1 MANTGIFD
9 NDLILPGVI
18 TEIVPDYAQD
28 YDTSEFGSTE
38 SVTIIGTAFNGPVG
52 KVVPIASPEHAK
64 YIFGDSFDATTRREA
79 SLVAEIYDAWERGC
93 RTIYGIRVSGK
104 EIYNDYHFATETN
117 LKLRVSGIFPSN
129 LNKEVYLNYAANQAE
144 NGDAGVIRVYKPV
157 DRANMK
163 EKIQGLVFNESEML
177 VTDIKL
183 AGYGITKDSR
193 LVDVINIVNEI
204 ESNNVI
210 RLSIVDENGAD
221 VTASSKEAQSLCL
234 GVMFPGVYVIGR
246 DKVAADVT
254 VKTDIDYVLSG
265 TRKPHTNYKESI
277 WTELIVNSDVNSG
290 YPLFAKASNDLSAL
304 LPVAADI
311 NGEWLKPVGVIDKI
325 AVKNKVDYEE
335 VELDEFDLYQRLGSG
350 YAQTAHIVALKN
362 SSDDGIRGYK
372 VAVPDSN
379 DVNRV
384 VGINDGIY
392 SMLENHSTNYTVLA
406 SANAETK
413 IAGKLPRKDAFR
425 KRKAGVINLEDT
437 STPVIELT
445 AKINE
450 RDFSEAKT
458 VSVEIVSVEEEI
470 DQAEILAKLDT
481 SIKAK
486 RVIAENKA
494 ALALSEVDLV
504 SSESKAVV
512 NEKAQKLKL
521 NVRAAAAAA
530 AEASKYAEGTIVV
543 EYNNDNYTVK
553 VVKNGQLEAYTEDGI
568 YLIEKDN
575 ALVLL
580 ESKSKTVSKK
590 NVEEGTSFIATNGTI
605 ANVYTVGASNE
616 ITPVSVL
623 AQLANEELEEDYTLC
638 YVEDLQTELVV
649 KVFSTEAQW
658 MTYGELVDKLNEDT
672 VFSKYFSAIA
682 LTPDTEVGEKA
693 EGTGKDKGDI
703 YFDTTMYIP
712 YTTSDNFAR
721 HLAQHCVYTS
731 LKTFPTHGII
741 GCAKLNGV
749 NLSTI
754 ADRVNEILALDL
766 DLYAKRPNG
775 NNMLNNN
782 NMPHPIGRCI
792 SIPFMQYTVTTGNG
806 YNYVSNGAAGYAGMV
821 STLSADKSSTNQPIN
836 LPTLAFELS
845 NYQLSKL
852 TGKGIVTVKKTTNGT
867 VITDGITMAP
877 VDSAYRRL
885 STSKVINVVDASLR
899 EVIAPY
905 IGSQDNLANRNSMNT
920 AITSVLNKLK
930 ENLISYYKFKIVSD
944 EASARLGIV
953 KIQYTIIPYNEIK
966 EVRNTVSVQETN

>member
-79 SLVAEIYDAWERGC
+79 SLVAEIYDAWDRGC

-144 NGDAGVIRVYKPV
+144 NGDAGVIRIYKPV

-193 LVDVINIVNEI
+193 LVDIINIVNEI

-254 VKTDIDYVLSG
+254 VKTDIDYVLSE
-265 TRKPHTNYKESI
+265 TRKPHTNYKESV
-277 WTELIVNSDVNSG
+277 WTELIVNSDVSSG

-325 AVKNKVDYEE
+325 AIKNKIDYEE

-413 IAGKLPRKDAFR
+413 ITGKLPRKDAFR

-450 RDFSEAKT
+450 KDFSEAKS
-458 VSVEIVSVEEEI
+458 VSVEIVSVEEGI
-470 DQAEILAKLDT
+470 DQAKILAKLDT

-494 ALALSEVDLV
+494 TLALSEVDLV
-504 SSESKAVV
+504 SSEGEAVV
-512 NEKAQKLKL
+512 NEKAQKLKF
-521 NVRAAAAAA
+521 NVRAA

-543 EYNNDNYTVK
+543 EYNNNTYAVK
-553 VVKNGQLEAYTEDGI
+553 VVKNGQLEAYTEDGV
-568 YLIEKDN
+568 YLIEKAG

-580 ESKSKTVSKK
+580 ESKSKTVNKK
-590 NVEEGTSFIATNGTI
+590 ELNEGTSFIATNGTI

-616 ITPVSVL
+616 IKPVSVL
-623 AQLANEELEEDYTLC
+623 GQLANEELEEDYTLC
-638 YVEDLQTELVV
+638 YVEDLQTGLTV

-658 MTYGELVDKLNEDT
+658 MTYGELVDKLNEDV
-672 VFSKYFSAIA
+672 VFSKYFNAIA
-682 LTPDTEVGEKA
+682 LTPDTEVGAKA
-693 EGTGKDKGDI
+693 EGSGEDKGDI

-754 ADRVNEILALDL
+754 ADRVNQILALDL
-766 DLYAKRPNG
+766 DLYAKRSNG

-806 YNYVSNGAAGYAGMV
+806 YNYVSNGAAGYAGMA
-821 STLSADKSSTNQPIN
+821 STLSADKSSTNQPIS

-852 TGKGIVTVKKTTNGT
+852 TGKGIVTVKNTTNGT

-920 AITSVLNKLK
+920 AITSILNKLK

-966 EVRNTVSVQETN
+966 EVRNTLSVQETN

>member
-254 VKTDIDYVLSG
+254 VKTDIGYVLSE
-265 TRKPHTNYKESI
+265 TRKPHTNYKESV

-350 YAQTAHIVALKN
+350 YAQTAHIVALKS
-362 SSDDGIRGYK
+362 SSDNGIRGYK

-413 IAGKLPRKDAFR
+413 ISGKLPRKDVFK
-425 KRKAGVINLEDT
+425 KREAGTFKLSDSDVE
-437 STPVIELT
+437 VIEIT
-445 AKINE
+445 TKINE
-450 RDFSEAKT
+450 KDFSDSKAVKI
-458 VSVEIVSVEEEI
+458 VINSVEADDAI
-470 DQAEILAKLDT
+470 DQAAILKNLDT
-481 SIKAK
+481 SIKARRIVGIK
-486 RVIAENKA
+486 
-494 ALALSEVDLV
+494 SEG
-504 SSESKAVV
+504 ET
-512 NEKAQKLKL
+512 
-521 NVRAAAAAA
+521 AAA
-530 AEASKYAEGTIVV
+530 KYAEGTLVAV
-543 EYNNDNYTVK
+543 DGTSLKK
-553 VVKNGQLEAYTEDGI
+553 VVKG
-568 YLIEKDN
+568 
-575 ALVLL
+575 ALVS
-580 ESKSKTVSKK
+580 ESVDGYFLADIDGGLKLYKCNQGTLSEHSA
-590 NVEEGTSFIATNGTI
+590 EEGNAIIATNGQY
-605 ANVYTVGASNE
+605 ANVYQRNGSAIYEPISTLAE
-616 ITPVSVL
+616 I
-623 AQLANEELEEDYTLC
+623 ANTELDEDYTLC
-638 YVEDLQTELVV
+638 HVEDLATGLTV

-658 MTYGELVDKLNEDT
+658 MTFGELVDKLNENE
-672 VFSKYFSAIA
+672 VFAKLFKASA
-682 LTPDTEVGEKA
+682 LKPDTEVGSLVQ
-693 EGTGKDKGDI
+693 GTGQDKGKI
-703 YFDTTMYIP
+703 YFDTTMYVP
-712 YTTSDNFAR
+712 YTTTDNFAR

-766 DLYAKRPNG
+766 DLYAKRSNG

-806 YNYVSNGAAGYAGMV
+806 YNYVSNGAAGYAGMA
-821 STLSADKSSTNQPIN
+821 STLSADKSSTNQPIS

-852 TGKGIVTVKKTTNGT
+852 TGKGIVTVKNTTNGT

-885 STSKVINVVDASLR
+885 TTSKVINVVDASLR

-966 EVRNTVSVQETN
+966 EVRNTLSVQETN

>member
-144 NGDAGVIRVYKPV
+144 NGDAGVIRIYKPV

-246 DKVAADVT
+246 DKVAADVK
-254 VKTDIDYVLSG
+254 VKTDINYVLSG

-325 AVKNKVDYEE
+325 AVKNKIDYEE

-413 IAGKLPRKDAFR
+413 ISGKLPRKDVFK
-425 KRKAGVINLEDT
+425 KRKAGTFKLSDT
-437 STPVIELT
+437 GTEVIEIAT
-445 AKINE
+445 KINE
-450 RDFSEAKT
+450 KDFSDSKN
-458 VSVEIVSVEEEI
+458 VKIVINSVEADDAI
-470 DQAEILAKLDT
+470 DQAAILKNLDT
-481 SIKAK
+481 SIKARRIVGIK
-486 RVIAENKA
+486 
-494 ALALSEVDLV
+494 SEG
-504 SSESKAVV
+504 ET
-512 NEKAQKLKL
+512 
-521 NVRAAAAAA
+521 AAA
-530 AEASKYAEGTIVV
+530 KYAEGTLVAV
-543 EYNNDNYTVK
+543 DGTSLKK
-553 VVKNGQLEAYTEDGI
+553 VVKGALAPESVDG
-568 YLIEKDN
+568 YFLADKDGELKLYKCN
-575 ALVLL
+575 QGTLSEHSA
-580 ESKSKTVSKK
+580 
-590 NVEEGTSFIATNGTI
+590 EEGNAIIATNGQY
-605 ANVYTVGASNE
+605 ANVYQRNGSAIYEPISTLAE
-616 ITPVSVL
+616 I
-623 AQLANEELEEDYTLC
+623 ANTELDEDYTLC
-638 YVEDLQTELVV
+638 HVEDLATGLTV

-658 MTYGELVDKLNEDT
+658 MTFGELVDKLNENE
-672 VFSKYFSAIA
+672 VFAKLFKASA
-682 LTPDTEVGEKA
+682 LKPDTEVGSLVQ
-693 EGTGKDKGDI
+693 GTGQDKGEI
-703 YFDTTMYIP
+703 YFDTTMYVP
-712 YTTSDNFAR
+712 YTTTDNFAR

-782 NMPHPIGRCI
+782 NMPHPIGRAI
-792 SIPFMQYTVTTGNG
+792 SIPFVQYTVTTGNG

-821 STLSADKSSTNQPIN
+821 STLDADKSSTNQPIS

-852 TGKGIVTVKKTTNGT
+852 TGKGIVTVKTTTQGT
-867 VITDGITMAP
+867 VVTDGVTMAP

-885 STSKVINVVDASLR
+885 STTKVINVVDAALR
-899 EVIAPY
+899 EVIEPY
-905 IGSQDNLANRNSMNT
+905 IGSQDNLATRNSLQT
-920 AITSVLNKLK
+920 AITSRLNKLK
-930 ENLISYYKFKIVSD
+930 EKLISYYKFNIISD
-944 EASARLGIV
+944 SSAARLGIIKV
-953 KIQYTIIPYNEIK
+953 QYVVIPYNEIK
-966 EVRNTVSVQETN
+966 EVRNTLSVQESN

>member
-129 LNKEVYLNYAANQAE
+129 LNKEVYLNYAANQAG

-254 VKTDIDYVLSG
+254 VKTDIGYVLSE
-265 TRKPHTNYKESI
+265 TRKPHTNYKESV

-350 YAQTAHIVALKN
+350 YAQTAHIVALKS
-362 SSDDGIRGYK
+362 SSDNGIRGYK

-413 IAGKLPRKDAFR
+413 ISGKLPRKDVFK
-425 KRKAGVINLEDT
+425 KREAGTFKLSDSDVE
-437 STPVIELT
+437 VIEIT
-445 AKINE
+445 TKINE
-450 RDFSEAKT
+450 KDFSDSKAVKI
-458 VSVEIVSVEEEI
+458 VINSVEADDAI
-470 DQAEILAKLDT
+470 DQAAILKNLDT
-481 SIKAK
+481 SIKARRIVGIK
-486 RVIAENKA
+486 
-494 ALALSEVDLV
+494 SEG
-504 SSESKAVV
+504 ET
-512 NEKAQKLKL
+512 
-521 NVRAAAAAA
+521 AAA
-530 AEASKYAEGTIVV
+530 KYAEGTLVAV
-543 EYNNDNYTVK
+543 DGTSLKK
-553 VVKNGQLEAYTEDGI
+553 VVKG
-568 YLIEKDN
+568 
-575 ALVLL
+575 ALVS
-580 ESKSKTVSKK
+580 ESVDGYFLADIDDGLKLYKCNQGTLSEHSA
-590 NVEEGTSFIATNGTI
+590 EEGNAIIATNGQY
-605 ANVYTVGASNE
+605 ANVYQRNGSAIYEPISTLAE
-616 ITPVSVL
+616 I
-623 AQLANEELEEDYTLC
+623 ANTELDEDYTLC
-638 YVEDLQTELVV
+638 HVEDLATGLTV

-658 MTYGELVDKLNEDT
+658 MTFGELVDKLNENE
-672 VFSKYFSAIA
+672 VFAKLFKASA
-682 LTPDTEVGEKA
+682 LKPDTEVGSLVQ
-693 EGTGKDKGDI
+693 GTGQDKGKI
-703 YFDTTMYIP
+703 YFDTTMYVP
-712 YTTSDNFAR
+712 YTTTDNFAR

-766 DLYAKRPNG
+766 DLYAKRSNG

-852 TGKGIVTVKKTTNGT
+852 TGKGIVTVKNTTNGT

-885 STSKVINVVDASLR
+885 TTSKVINVVDASLR

-966 EVRNTVSVQETN
+966 EVRNTLSVQETN

>member
-129 LNKEVYLNYAANQAE
+129 LNKEVYLNYAANQAG

-254 VKTDIDYVLSG
+254 VKTDIGYVLSE
-265 TRKPHTNYKESI
+265 TRKPHTNYKESV

-350 YAQTAHIVALKN
+350 YAQTAHIVALKS

-413 IAGKLPRKDAFR
+413 ISGKLPRKDVFK
-425 KRKAGVINLEDT
+425 KREAGTFKLSDSDVE
-437 STPVIELT
+437 VIEIT
-445 AKINE
+445 TKINE
-450 RDFSEAKT
+450 KDFSDSKAVKI
-458 VSVEIVSVEEEI
+458 VIKSVEADDAI
-470 DQAEILAKLDT
+470 DQAAILKNLDT
-481 SIKAK
+481 SIKARRIVGIK
-486 RVIAENKA
+486 SDGET
-494 ALALSEVDLV
+494 
-504 SSESKAVV
+504 
-512 NEKAQKLKL
+512 
-521 NVRAAAAAA
+521 AAA
-530 AEASKYAEGTIVV
+530 KYAEGTLVAV
-543 EYNNDNYTVK
+543 DGTSLKK
-553 VVKNGQLEAYTEDGI
+553 VVKG
-568 YLIEKDN
+568 
-575 ALVLL
+575 ALVS
-580 ESKSKTVSKK
+580 ESVDGYFLADIDGGLKLYKCNQGTLSEHSA
-590 NVEEGTSFIATNGTI
+590 EEGNAIIATNGQY
-605 ANVYTVGASNE
+605 ANVYQRNGSAIYEPISTLAE
-616 ITPVSVL
+616 I
-623 AQLANEELEEDYTLC
+623 ANTELDEDYTLC
-638 YVEDLQTELVV
+638 HVEDLATGLTV

-658 MTYGELVDKLNEDT
+658 MTFGELVDKLNENE
-672 VFSKYFSAIA
+672 VFAKLFKASA
-682 LTPDTEVGEKA
+682 LKPDTEVGSLVQ
-693 EGTGKDKGDI
+693 GTGQDKGKI
-703 YFDTTMYIP
+703 YFDTTMYVP
-712 YTTSDNFAR
+712 YTTTDNFAR

-766 DLYAKRPNG
+766 DLYAKRSNG

-852 TGKGIVTVKKTTNGT
+852 TGKGIVTVKNTTNGT

-885 STSKVINVVDASLR
+885 TTSKVINVVDASLR

-966 EVRNTVSVQETN
+966 EVRNTLSVQETN

>member
-246 DKVAADVT
+246 DKVAADVK
-254 VKTDIDYVLSG
+254 VKTDINYVLSE
-265 TRKPHTNYKESI
+265 TRKPHTNYKESV

-350 YAQTAHIVALKN
+350 YAQTAHIVALKH
-362 SSDDGIRGYK
+362 SSDDHIRGYK
-372 VAVPDSN
+372 VTVPDSN

-413 IAGKLPRKDAFR
+413 ISGKLPRKDVFK
-425 KRKAGVINLEDT
+425 KREAGTFKLSDSDVE
-437 STPVIELT
+437 VIEIT
-445 AKINE
+445 TKINE
-450 RDFSEAKT
+450 KDFSNSKN
-458 VSVEIVSVEEEI
+458 VKIVIKSVEADDAI
-470 DQAEILAKLDT
+470 DQAAILKNLDT
-481 SIKAK
+481 SIKARRIVGIK
-486 RVIAENKA
+486 TDGET
-494 ALALSEVDLV
+494 
-504 SSESKAVV
+504 
-512 NEKAQKLKL
+512 
-521 NVRAAAAAA
+521 AAA
-530 AEASKYAEGTIVV
+530 KYAEGTLVAV
-543 EYNNDNYTVK
+543 DGTSLKK
-553 VVKNGQLEAYTEDGI
+553 VVKG
-568 YLIEKDN
+568 
-575 ALVLL
+575 ALVS
-580 ESKSKTVSKK
+580 ESVDGYFLADTDDGLKLYKSV
-590 NVEEGTSFIATNGTI
+590 EGTLSEHSVKESSTIIATNGQY
-605 ANVYTVGASNE
+605 ANVYQRNGSAIYEPISTLAE
-616 ITPVSVL
+616 I
-623 AQLANEELEEDYTLC
+623 ANTELDEDYTLC
-638 YVEDLQTELVV
+638 HVEDLATGLTV

-658 MTYGELVDKLNEDT
+658 MTFGELVDKLNENE
-672 VFSKYFSAIA
+672 VFAKLFKASA
-682 LTPDTEVGEKA
+682 LKPDTEVGSLVQ
-693 EGTGKDKGDI
+693 GTGQDKGKI
-703 YFDTTMYIP
+703 YFDTTMYVP
-712 YTTSDNFAR
+712 YTTTDNFAR

-766 DLYAKRPNG
+766 DLYAKRSNG

-885 STSKVINVVDASLR
+885 TTSKVINVVDASLR

-944 EASARLGIV
+944 QASARLGIV

-966 EVRNTVSVQETN
+966 EVRNTLSVQETN

>member
-144 NGDAGVIRVYKPV
+144 NGDAGVIRIYKPV

-246 DKVAADVT
+246 DKVAADVK
-254 VKTDIDYVLSG
+254 VKTDINYVLSG

-350 YAQTAHIVALKN
+350 YAQTAHIVALKH
-362 SSDDGIRGYK
+362 SSDDRIRGYK
-372 VAVPDSN
+372 VTVPDSN
-379 DVNRV
+379 DVNKV

-413 IAGKLPRKDAFR
+413 ISGKLPRKDVFK
-425 KRKAGVINLEDT
+425 KRKAGTFKLSDT
-437 STPVIELT
+437 GTEVIEIAT
-445 AKINE
+445 KINE
-450 RDFSEAKT
+450 KDFSDSKN
-458 VSVEIVSVEEEI
+458 VKIVINSVEADDAI
-470 DQAEILAKLDT
+470 DQAAILKNLDT
-481 SIKAK
+481 SIKARRIVGIK
-486 RVIAENKA
+486 
-494 ALALSEVDLV
+494 SEG
-504 SSESKAVV
+504 ET
-512 NEKAQKLKL
+512 
-521 NVRAAAAAA
+521 AAA
-530 AEASKYAEGTIVV
+530 KYAEGTLVAV
-543 EYNNDNYTVK
+543 DGTSLKK
-553 VVKNGQLEAYTEDGI
+553 VVKGALAPESVDG
-568 YLIEKDN
+568 YFLADKDDELKLYKCN
-575 ALVLL
+575 QGTLS
-580 ESKSKTVSKK
+580 EHST
-590 NVEEGTSFIATNGTI
+590 EEGNAIIATNGQY
-605 ANVYTVGASNE
+605 ANVYQRNGSAIYEPISTLAE
-616 ITPVSVL
+616 I
-623 AQLANEELEEDYTLC
+623 ANTELDEDYTLC
-638 YVEDLQTELVV
+638 HVEDLATGLTVN
-649 KVFSTEAQW
+649 VFSTEAQW
-658 MTYGELVDKLNEDT
+658 MTFGELVDKLNENE
-672 VFSKYFSAIA
+672 VFAKLFKASA
-682 LTPDTEVGEKA
+682 LKPDTEVGSLVQ
-693 EGTGKDKGDI
+693 GTGQDKGKT
-703 YFDTTMYIP
+703 YFDTTMYVP
-712 YTTSDNFAR
+712 YTTTDNFAR

-766 DLYAKRPNG
+766 DLYAKRSNG

-885 STSKVINVVDASLR
+885 TTSKVINVVDASLR

-966 EVRNTVSVQETN
+966 EVRNTLSVQETN